1 MLLEPS
7 SKNNRLSF
15 AAIHIAI
22 HIVTPAPAGVQN
34 IEKTLDSGYCR
45 NDVWQNISKMR
56 MQRLLLDI
64 P

>member
-1 MLLEPS
+1 MLEPS
-7 SKNNRLSF
+7 SKNNRLGF
-15 AAIHIAI
+15 AAIHI
-22 HIVTPAPAGVQN
+22 VNPAPAGVQN
-34 IEKTLDSGYCR
+34 IAKTLDSGYCR